1 MIRACEHVRLPVVFR
16 DVCGECVEVV
26 VEVLVVGGNG
36 AGKRGHRVVLGM
48 DFWGRRDMRV
58 CWDRGRDGEWKGL
71 VLGERRIE
79 FGGENMLRE

>member
-58 CWDRGRDGEWKGL
+58 CWDRGREGEWKGL